1 MVQTKE
7 HMQKTNYAS
16 NYQASYKSKLVSAE
30 EAMSVVKSGDKIA
43 VHSNCAV
50 PMRLIDALMLR
61 KNELFDVEMIHVLSV
76 GKLPYLQKDMEG
88 HFRHKSYFMGAEVR
102 KAVAEGDADY
112 APIFLF
118 EYPLLFARGI
128 IKPDIALIQVS
139 PPDEH
144 GFCSYG
150 VEVGITKTSAEKSS
164 MVIAQVNPNMP
175 RTLGD
180 SFIHISKIKYIVEC
194 DDPIAELPQGERDL
208 TPEQQNIY
216 SKIGEYIANLIED
229 GSTLQMGIGV
239 IPDSVLQFLTTKKD
253 LGIHSEM
260 FSDGIIELVE
270 KGILNNSRKK
280 IHPGKIIAGFVLGTR
295 RLYDFID
302 NNPLIEFHRQEY
314 VNDPFVIAQNTKMV
328 AINSAIEVD
337 ITGQVCSDSIGT
349 KFFSGF
355 GGQVDFIRG
364 AAHSEGGRP
373 IIALPSTTKDGKI
386 SRIVPSLKP
395 GAGVVTSRADVH
407 HVVTEYGEVDLFG
420 KSIRE
425 RVKALISIAHP
436 EFRDELT
443 AYAKQHKYI

>member
-1 MVQTKE
+1 MIQTKE
-7 HMQKTNYAS
+7 TMQKTNYAS

-30 EAMSVVKSGDKIA
+30 EAVSVVKSGDKVV
-43 VHSNCAV
+43 VHSNCAI
-50 PMRLIDALMLR
+50 PLHLINSLVLR
-61 KNELFDVEMIHVLSV
+61 KNELSDVEMIHILSV
-76 GKLPYLQKDMEG
+76 GKLPYLSKEMEG
-88 HFRHKSYFMGAEVR
+88 HFRHRSYFMGAEVR
-102 KAVAEGDADY
+102 KAFAQGDADF
-112 APIFLF
+112 APIFLY
-118 EYPLLFARGI
+118 EYPLLFSRGI
-128 IKPDIALIQVS
+128 IKPDVALIHVS

-150 VEVGITKTSAEKSS
+150 VEVGPSKTAAEKSTII
-164 MVIAQVNPNMP
+164 IAQVNPNMP

-180 SFIHISKIKYIVEC
+180 SFIHISKINYVVEC

-208 TPEQQNIY
+208 TPEQELVY
-216 SKIGEYIANLIED
+216 SKIGENIAHLIED

-239 IPDSVLQFLTTKKD
+239 IPDAVLKFLTNKKD

-260 FSDGIIELVE
+260 FSDGIIDLVE
-270 KGILNNSRKK
+270 RGIVNNSRKK

-337 ITGQVCSDSIGT
+337 ITGQVCSDSIGSRI
-349 KFFSGF
+349 FSGF

-364 AAHSEGGRP
+364 AARSEGGRP
-373 IIALPSTTKDGKI
+373 IIALPSATKDGKI
-386 SRIVPSLKP
+386 SKIVSRLNA

-420 KSIRE
+420 RTISE
-425 RVKALISIAHP
+425 RVKLLISIAHP
-436 EFRDELT
+436 QFRDELT
-443 AYAKQHKYI
+443 AYAKEQKYI